1 MKLTLKVL
9 CLSTMLSGFALPAL
23 ADDLVIGIATAQT
36 GGLAPYDQPSLKGL
50 EMAVEEINVG
60 GGVARKFPIKLITK
74 DTRSDA
80 AQTALVA
87 QELVDEGI
95 NILITPCDAD
105 PSIAAGQITQAAQIP
120 TFSFCATTPTM
131 PLAVGDYMFGNYPAD
146 NVQAAALATYA
157 LENGFKTAYVLKSPD
172 MAYALKL
179 PEYFVESFERR
190 GGKVLL
196 QGKYSL
202 GQQDFS
208 AEVTKIRGMDPQPQV
223 IMTAAFEPDFPAFM
237 RQLRGAGV
245 TVPVLGSD
253 GIDTPTTFGL
263 GPLVDGVVFTTAGF
277 ATEGSPLAA
286 FNAKYKAKF
295 GQDPDTVYIANGYDL
310 GKVIEAAVTK
320 ADSIEPTAIRDAVAS
335 LEGVQGVTGAI
346 SYAGTQGMPKRSVAL
361 VRIEGGNRSLVSQ
374 GVPDAADVPAP

>member
-1 MKLTLKVL
+1 MKSTLKVL
-9 CLSTMLSGFALPAL
+9 CLSTMLSGLALPAL
-23 ADDLVIGIATAQT
+23 AADLVIGIATAQT

-50 EMAVEEINVG
+50 EMAVEEINAG
-60 GGVARKFPIKLITK
+60 GGVAGKFPIKLITK

-120 TFSFCATTPTM
+120 AFSFCATTPTM

-286 FNAKYKAKF
+286 FNAKYKARF